1 MTTTQVIDNSSN
13 KPILVITGAAGFIGS
28 CLLAEY
34 ARKNTH
40 HIIAVDD
47 FTLEYKQANFIHS
60 TDAEFIDREVFLNWF
75 RGHAAQVDA
84 VLHIGARTNTTEQD
98 LVVLDHLNLQYSKS
112 IWELCTAY
120 SIPMIYASSA
130 ATYGNGEHGY
140 VDDHALIPSLKP
152 MNPYGQSK
160 QDFDLWV
167 LAQEKTPPFWAG
179 LKFFNVYGPNE
190 YHKGRMASVVMHT
203 FNQIQNTGAMSL
215 FKSHKEGIAD
225 GYQSRDFIYVKD
237 VVNVIMF
244 LLEQTP
250 NSAIYNLGSG
260 EANPFI
266 DLARFTFEA
275 MGKEPNISFID
286 TPIDIR
292 DTYQYY
298 TCADMDKLRSAG
310 YTQAFHSL
318 KEGVFNYVQDY
329 LLKKRYF

>member
-1 MTTTQVIDNSSN
+1 MVNPDQ

-47 FTLEYKQANFIHS
+47 FTIEKKQANFIHT
-60 TDAEFIDREVFLNWF
+60 TDTEFIDREVFLEWF
-75 RGHAAQVDA
+75 IGHASQVDG

-98 LVVLDHLNLQYSKS
+98 LEILDHLNLHYSMR
-112 IWELCTAY
+112 IWDLCTEHQ
-120 SIPMIYASSA
+120 IPMIYASSA

-203 FNQIQNTGAMSL
+203 FNQIQATGSMSL
-215 FKSHKEGIAD
+215 FRSHKADVAD
-225 GYQSRDFIYVKD
+225 GYQSRDFVYVKD
-237 VVNVIMF
+237 IVRVIEF
-244 LLEQTP
+244 LLEQKP
-250 NSAIYNLGSG
+250 KSAIYNLGSG
-260 EANPFI
+260 VANPFI
-266 DLARFTFEA
+266 DLARYTFEA
-275 MGKEPNISFID
+275 MGKEPKISFID

-298 TCADMDKLRSAG
+298 TCANMDKLHEAG
-310 YTQAFHSL
+310 YSQAFHSL
-318 KEGVFNYVQDY
+318 KEGVFDYVQGY
-329 LLKKRYF
+329 LLEQRYF

>member
-1 MTTTQVIDNSSN
+1 MVNPDQ

-47 FTLEYKQANFIHS
+47 FTIENKQTNFIH
-60 TDAEFIDREVFLNWF
+60 TTGVEFIDREVFLAWF
-75 RGHAAQVDA
+75 SANATHVDA
-84 VLHIGARTNTTEQD
+84 VLHIGARTNTTEQN
-98 LVVLDHLNLQYSKS
+98 LAVLDHLNLRYSIH
-112 IWELCTAY
+112 IWELCTEHQ
-120 SIPMIYASSA
+120 IPMIYASSA

-203 FNQIQNTGAMSL
+203 FNQIQATGSMSL
-215 FKSHKEGIAD
+215 FRSHKADVAD
-225 GYQSRDFIYVKD
+225 GYQSRDFVYVKD
-237 VVNVIMF
+237 VVCVIEF
-244 LLEQTP
+244 LLEQKP

-260 EANPFI
+260 VANPFI
-266 DLARFTFEA
+266 DLARYTFEA
-275 MGKEPNISFID
+275 MGKDPKISFID

-298 TCADMDKLRSAG
+298 TCASMDKLHEAG
-310 YTQAFHSL
+310 YSQAFHSL
-318 KEGVFNYVQDY
+318 KEGVFDYVQGY
-329 LLKKRYF
+329 LLEQRYF

>member
-1 MTTTQVIDNSSN
+1 MVNPDQ

-47 FTLEYKQANFIHS
+47 FTIEKKQANFIHT
-60 TDAEFIDREVFLNWF
+60 TDTEFIDREVFLEWF
-75 RGHAAQVDA
+75 IGHASQVDG

-98 LVVLDHLNLQYSKS
+98 LEILDHLNLHYSMR
-112 IWELCTAY
+112 IWDLCTEHQ
-120 SIPMIYASSA
+120 IPMIYASSA

-203 FNQIQNTGAMSL
+203 FNQIQATGSMSL
-215 FKSHKEGIAD
+215 FRSHKADVAD
-225 GYQSRDFIYVKD
+225 GYQSRDFVYVKD
-237 VVNVIMF
+237 VVRVIEF
-244 LLEQTP
+244 LLEQKP
-250 NSAIYNLGSG
+250 KSAIYNLGSG
-260 EANPFI
+260 VANPFI
-266 DLARFTFEA
+266 DLARYTFEA
-275 MGKEPNISFID
+275 MGKEPKISFID

-298 TCADMDKLRSAG
+298 TCASMDKLHEAG
-310 YTQAFHSL
+310 YSQAFHSL
-318 KEGVFNYVQDY
+318 KEGVFDYVQGY
-329 LLKKRYF
+329 LLEQRYF

>member
-1 MTTTQVIDNSSN
+1 MVNPNQ

-40 HIIAVDD
+40 HLIAVDD
-47 FTLEYKQANFIHS
+47 FTIEKKQANFVHTTS
-60 TDAEFIDREVFLNWF
+60 AEFIDREVFLDWF
-75 RGHAAQVDA
+75 SAHAGEVDA

-98 LVVLDHLNLQYSKS
+98 LAILDHLNFQYSIR
-112 IWELCTAY
+112 IWDLCTEHQ
-120 SIPMIYASSA
+120 IPMIYASSA

-190 YHKGRMASVVMHT
+190 YHKGRMASVVLHT
-203 FNQIQNTGAMSL
+203 FNQIQATGAMSL
-215 FKSHKEGIAD
+215 FRSHKAGVAD
-225 GYQSRDFIYVKD
+225 GYQSRDFVYVKD
-237 VVNVIMF
+237 VVQVIVF
-244 LLEQTP
+244 LLEHKP

-260 EANPFI
+260 VANPFI
-266 DLARFTFEA
+266 DLARYTFEA
-275 MGKEPNISFID
+275 MGKDPKISFVD

-298 TCADMDKLRSAG
+298 TCASMEKLHEAG
-310 YTQAFHSL
+310 YSKAFHSL
-318 KEGVFNYVQDY
+318 KDGVFDYVQGY
-329 LLKKRYF
+329 LLEQRYF

>member
-1 MTTTQVIDNSSN
+1 MVNPNQ
-13 KPILVITGAAGFIGS
+13 KPMLVITGAAGFIGS

-40 HIIAVDD
+40 HLIAVDD
-47 FTLEYKQANFIHS
+47 FSIEKKQANFIRT
-60 TDAEFIDREVFLNWF
+60 TDAEFIDREVFLDWF
-75 RGHAAQVDA
+75 STHAGEVDA

-98 LVVLDHLNLQYSKS
+98 LAILDHLNFQYSIR
-112 IWELCTAY
+112 IWDLCTEHQ
-120 SIPMIYASSA
+120 IPMIYASSA

-160 QDFDLWV
+160 QYFDLWV

-203 FNQIQNTGAMSL
+203 FNQIQATGAMSL
-215 FKSHKEGIAD
+215 FRSHKEGVAD
-225 GYQSRDFIYVKD
+225 GYQSRDFVYVKD
-237 VVNVIMF
+237 VVHVIVF
-244 LLEQTP
+244 LLEHKP

-260 EANPFI
+260 VANPFI
-266 DLARFTFEA
+266 DLARYTFEA
-275 MGKEPNISFID
+275 MGKDPKISFVD

-298 TCADMDKLRSAG
+298 TCASMEKLHEAG
-310 YTQAFHSL
+310 YSQAFHSL
-318 KEGVFNYVQDY
+318 KEGVFDYVQGY
-329 LLKKRYF
+329 LLEQRYF

>member
-1 MTTTQVIDNSSN
+1 MVNPNQ
-13 KPILVITGAAGFIGS
+13 KPMLVITGAAGFIGS

-40 HIIAVDD
+40 YIIAVDD
-47 FTLEYKQANFIHS
+47 FTIENKQANFIHTS
-60 TDAEFIDREVFLNWF
+60 DAEFIDREEFLAWF
-75 RGHAAQVDA
+75 SAHAAQVDA

-98 LVVLDHLNLQYSKS
+98 LAILDHLNFQYSIR
-112 IWELCTAY
+112 IWDLCTEHQ
-120 SIPMIYASSA
+120 IPMIYASSA

-203 FNQIQNTGAMSL
+203 FNQIQATGAMSL
-215 FKSHKEGIAD
+215 FRSHKAGVAD
-225 GYQSRDFIYVKD
+225 GYQSRDFVYVKD
-237 VVNVIMF
+237 VVHVIVF
-244 LLEQTP
+244 LLEHEP

-260 EANPFI
+260 VANPFI
-266 DLARFTFEA
+266 DLARYTFEA
-275 MGKEPNISFID
+275 MGKDPKISFVD

-298 TCADMDKLRSAG
+298 TCASMEKLHEAG
-310 YTQAFHSL
+310 YSQAFHSL
-318 KEGVFNYVQDY
+318 KEGVFDYVQGY
-329 LLKKRYF
+329 LLEQRYF

>member
-1 MTTTQVIDNSSN
+1 M
-13 KPILVITGAAGFIGS
+13 LVITGAAGFIGS

-40 HIIAVDD
+40 HLIAVDD
-47 FTLEYKQANFIHS
+47 FSIEKKQANFIRT
-60 TDAEFIDREVFLNWF
+60 TDAEFIDREVFLDWF
-75 RGHAAQVDA
+75 STHAGEVDA

-98 LVVLDHLNLQYSKS
+98 LAILDHLNFQYSIR
-112 IWELCTAY
+112 IWDLCTEHQ
-120 SIPMIYASSA
+120 IPMIYASSA

-203 FNQIQNTGAMSL
+203 FNQIQATGAMSL
-215 FKSHKEGIAD
+215 FRSHKEGVAD
-225 GYQSRDFIYVKD
+225 GYQSRDFVYVKD
-237 VVNVIMF
+237 VVHVIVF
-244 LLEQTP
+244 LLEHKP

-260 EANPFI
+260 VANPFI
-266 DLARFTFEA
+266 DLARYTFEA
-275 MGKEPNISFID
+275 MGKDPKISFVD

-298 TCADMDKLRSAG
+298 TCASMEKLHEAG
-310 YTQAFHSL
+310 YSQAFHSL
-318 KEGVFNYVQDY
+318 KEGVFDYVQGY
-329 LLKKRYF
+329 LLEQRYF

>member
-1 MTTTQVIDNSSN
+1 MVNPDQ

-47 FTLEYKQANFIHS
+47 FTVEKKQANFIHT
-60 TDAEFIDREVFLNWF
+60 TDTEFIDREVFLEWF
-75 RGHAAQVDA
+75 SGHASQVDA

-98 LVVLDHLNLQYSKS
+98 LGILDHLNLHYSMR
-112 IWELCTAY
+112 IWDLCTEHQ
-120 SIPMIYASSA
+120 IPMIYASSA

-140 VDDHALIPSLKP
+140 TDDHALIPSLKP

-203 FNQIQNTGAMSL
+203 FNQIQATGSMSL
-215 FKSHKEGIAD
+215 FRSHKADVAD
-225 GYQSRDFIYVKD
+225 GYQSRDFVYVKD
-237 VVNVIMF
+237 VVRVIEF
-244 LLEQTP
+244 LLEQKP
-250 NSAIYNLGSG
+250 KSAIYNLGSG
-260 EANPFI
+260 VANPFI
-266 DLARFTFEA
+266 DLAQYTFEA
-275 MGKEPNISFID
+275 MGKDPKISFID

-292 DTYQYY
+292 NTYQYY
-298 TCADMDKLRSAG
+298 TCASMDKLHEAG
-310 YTQAFHSL
+310 YSQAFHSL
-318 KEGVFNYVQDY
+318 KEGVFDYVQGY
-329 LLKKRYF
+329 LLEKRYF

>member
-1 MTTTQVIDNSSN
+1 MVNPDQ

-47 FTLEYKQANFIHS
+47 FTIVKKQANFIHT
-60 TDAEFIDREVFLNWF
+60 TDTEFIDREVFLEWF
-75 RGHAAQVDA
+75 IGHASQVDG

-98 LVVLDHLNLQYSKS
+98 LEILDHLNLHYSMR
-112 IWELCTAY
+112 IWDLCTEHQ
-120 SIPMIYASSA
+120 IPMIYASSA

-167 LAQEKTPPFWAG
+167 LEQEKTPPFWAG

-203 FNQIQNTGAMSL
+203 FNQIQATGSMSL
-215 FKSHKEGIAD
+215 FRSHKADVAD
-225 GYQSRDFIYVKD
+225 GYQSRDFVYVKD
-237 VVNVIMF
+237 VVRVIEF
-244 LLEQTP
+244 LLEQKP
-250 NSAIYNLGSG
+250 KSAIYNLGSG
-260 EANPFI
+260 VANPFI
-266 DLARFTFEA
+266 DLARYTFEA
-275 MGKEPNISFID
+275 MGKEPKISFID

-298 TCADMDKLRSAG
+298 TCASMDKLFEAG
-310 YTQAFHSL
+310 YSQAFHSL
-318 KEGVFNYVQDY
+318 KEGVFDYVQGY
-329 LLKKRYF
+329 LLEQRYF